1 MYMYVYICIYV
12 FMYICLYIYLFLL
25 LTEFARAFAD
35 SLQVLM
41 AVQTHSSSSLKLLT
55 ESKLDF
61 TKVM

>member
-1 MYMYVYICIYV
+1 
-12 FMYICLYIYLFLL
+12 MYICLYIYLFLL